1 MKLPSALDWV
11 ILIGLGILW
20 GGSFFAIKKAVAV
33 YEPLQ
38 MASWRM
44 VLAWL
49 IYLPLAIIFWSKIDW
64 KHWKVLCG
72 VAFFGSAIPNFMFAI
87 AQQHVSSGLAG
98 VLNSLTPLFTLLLG
112 VAFFQMPISARKVA
126 GVVMGLSGA
135 IILVIYNGTGDL
147 GGKAIF
153 ALLCVLATVCYAINA
168 NLVNAHLRD
177 MHPVAIASSAFMLTG
192 PIFLTSLWFSGGLNG
207 LSTEGG
213 KAALWY
219 LLYLAA
225 IGTVVGSILYF
236 WLLQR
241 TSALFATSV
250 TYLLPVVALTIG
262 ALDGEAFGWH
272 DFLGTAVILI
282 GVYLARK

>member
-1 MKLPSALDWV
+1 MRSPSALDWA
-11 ILIGLGILW
+11 ILISLGILW

-33 YEPLQ
+33 YDPLQ

-64 KHWKVLCG
+64 KHWKVLLG
-72 VAFFGSAIPNFMFAI
+72 VALFGSAIPNFMFAI

-112 VAFFQMPISARKVA
+112 VMLFKMPISQRKIV
-126 GVVMGLSGA
+126 GVVLGLTGA
-135 IILVIYNGTGDL
+135 VILVIYNGSGDF
-147 GGKAIF
+147 GGKAGF
-153 ALLCVLATVCYAINA
+153 TALCVVATICYAMNA
-168 NLVNAHLRD
+168 NLVNTYLRD

-192 PIFLTSLWFSGGLNG
+192 PFFLASLWLSGGFHG
-207 LSTEGG
+207 LESDGG
-213 KAALWY
+213 RQALWY

-225 IGTVVGSILYF
+225 IGTVLGSILYF
-236 WLLQR
+236 WLMQR
-241 TSALFATSV
+241 TTALFATSV

-262 ALDGEAFGWH
+262 VLDGEAFGWH
-272 DFLGTAVILI
+272 DVLGTAVILW